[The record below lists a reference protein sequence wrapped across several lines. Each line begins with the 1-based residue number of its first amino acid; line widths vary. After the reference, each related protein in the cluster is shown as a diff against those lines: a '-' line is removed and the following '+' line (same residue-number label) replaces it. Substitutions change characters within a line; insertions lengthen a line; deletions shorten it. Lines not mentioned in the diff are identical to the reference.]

1 MSEGRET
8 RKIEI
13 EIRGEERESLTNTCS
28 LTHLPTHPHPNTHTG
43 MEVSANYSVLA
54 SKITNGFA
62 LIKKDMADSTRDI
75 MREMRTVGDEVMD
88 GERGDDGDYDM
99 IVSHLR
105 KILVALLTD
114 TAPNILNHHPIL
126 SGVLAVK
133 DLVLNLESKI
143 DQLNSSQ
150 LDSAIVLR
158 QVALDINTNNAEL
171 KADLASLHTQLSEQF
186 KGLESGPSSRSA
198 EDLREAI
205 QSAVQGALQTVSS
218 SNMNTAAKAVRS
230 WTADSSAID
239 GQFLCDIFCHSL
251 FLSNSFSLSHNHSH
265 S

>member
-1 MSEGRET
+1 M
-8 RKIEI
+8 
-13 EIRGEERESLTNTCS
+13 LTNT
-28 LTHLPTHPHPNTHTG
+28 PTHPHTHTHRHTHTHTG

-105 KILVALLTD
+105 NILVAFRTD
-114 TAPNILNHHPIL
+114 TAPNILNNHPIL

-230 WTADSSAID
+230 WTADSSAMD

-265 S
+265 SHS